1 MVEEKN
7 EKKMENVT
15 EPGREEQ
22 VEALLEQLT
31 LAEKIGMVHGA
42 GLFRT
47 EGVERL
53 GIPPL
58 KMSDGPMGVRAEIA
72 NDKWRK
78 VGTTDDFVTY
88 LPSNSAIASTW
99 NRELARESGRILGEE
114 ARARGKDV
122 ILAPGINIKRSPLCG
137 RNFEYASEDPCLT
150 SRMAVQLVQGIQE
163 SDVSACV
170 KHFAANSQ
178 ETERFWVDTVVEER
192 TLQEIYYPA
201 FREAVKAGALSV
213 MGAYNKLN
221 GEHCCT
227 GKHLLNQVL
236 RKDWGFDGMIVSDW
250 GGVHDTVL
258 AAESGLD
265 LEMGVTGDFDRYRM
279 AEDLKKKI
287 QEGELSEELLDRKV
301 RNILR
306 LMFRLKMIGS
316 ERETRRAGS
325 YNSPEHREGALNT
338 ARESV
343 ILLKNQGGALPLPRS
358 LKKVAVI
365 GQNAAAVHADGGG
378 SAEIKA
384 LYEISPLMGI
394 KKLLGGNCQVSYAP
408 GYVIP
413 GKGRENNTGLQAE
426 VGKSAEECQKEE
438 IQKETCLRQALELA
452 AKSDAVIF
460 VGGLNHHYDV
470 EGVDR
475 EDMRLPYGQDELIRA
490 LLEVRP
496 DTVIVLVG
504 GSPVEM
510 PWLSGARSLVW
521 SYYNGME
528 GGTALAEVLFGEVN
542 PSGRL
547 AETFPQRAEDCPAL
561 CVGDFAGKERVEYR
575 EGVMTGYRYYDTKNT
590 PVNFC
595 FGHGLSYTEFSYED
609 IKVDV
614 TEEGG
619 GRCRAQISV
628 KNTGSRRGAETV
640 QLYVA
645 PVASS
650 VERPAHELKDF
661 HKVWLE
667 PGETKTVVFELG
679 QEAFAFF
686 DEKRGAFAVEKGEY
700 LIEAGASSRDIRL
713 KRKVCV
719 GETCMK

>member
-1 MVEEKN
+1 MTEERN
-7 EKKMENVT
+7 GKKMEKVT
-15 EPGREEQ
+15 DQEKPEREEQ
-22 VEALLEQLT
+22 IDALLRQLT
-31 LAEKIGMVHGA
+31 LHEKIGMVHGA

-114 ARARGKDV
+114 ARGRGKDM

-137 RNFEYASEDPCLT
+137 RNFEYASEDPYLT
-150 SRMAVQLVQGIQE
+150 SQVAAELVQGIQE

-178 ETERFWVDTVVEER
+178 ETERLWVDTIVEER
-192 TLQEIYYPA
+192 ALQEIYYPA
-201 FREAVKAGALSV
+201 FREAVRAGALSV
-213 MGAYNKLN
+213 MGAYNRLN

-227 GKHLLNQVL
+227 GRHLLNEVL
-236 RKDWGFDGMIVSDW
+236 RGDWGFDGLIVSDW

-258 AAESGLD
+258 AAESELD
-265 LEMGVTGDFDRYRM
+265 VEMGVTGDFDNYWM
-279 AEDLKKKI
+279 AAELEQKI
-287 QEGELSEELLDRKV
+287 REGELSEELLDKKV

-306 LMFRLKMIGS
+306 LMFRLKMMGP
-316 ERETRRAGS
+316 EREMRLAGT
-325 YNSPEHREGALNT
+325 YNSPEHREGALRT

-343 ILLKNQGGALPLPRS
+343 VLLKNEDGALPLPRS
-358 LKKVAVI
+358 LKRIAVI
-365 GQNAAAVHADGGG
+365 GLNGAAVHADGGG

-413 GKGRENNTGLQAE
+413 GRRKGAE
-426 VGKSAEECQKEE
+426 DSETPKERRAAEEQRAEA
-438 IQKETCLRQALELA
+438 LRQALALA
-452 AKSDAVIF
+452 AESEAVIF
-460 VGGLNHHYDV
+460 IGGLNHDYDV
-470 EGVDR
+470 EGADR
-475 EDMRLPYGQDELIRA
+475 EDMRLPYGQDEVIRA
-490 LLEVRP
+490 LLEERP
-496 DTVIVLVG
+496 DTVVVLMG

-528 GGTALAEVLFGEVN
+528 GGTALAEVLFGAVN

-547 AETFPQRAEDCPAL
+547 AETFPERAGDCPAL
-561 CVGDFAGKERVEYR
+561 CVGDFAEKERVEYR
-575 EGVMTGYRYYDTKNT
+575 EGVMVGYRYYDTEKT
-590 PVNFC
+590 PVSFC
-595 FGHGLSYTEFSYED
+595 FGHGLSYTEFAYEELRAEISED
-609 IKVDV
+609 
-614 TEEGG
+614 GSH
-619 GRCRAQISV
+619 CRVRISV

-645 PVASS
+645 PVSPS
-650 VERPAHELKDF
+650 VKRPVHELKGF
-661 HKVWLE
+661 EKIWLE
-667 PGETKTVVFELG
+667 PGETGELEFDLG
-679 QEAFAFF
+679 REAFAYF
-686 DEKRGAFAVEKGEY
+686 DEKAGGFVAEKGEY
-700 LIEAGASSRDIRL
+700 LIQAGASSRDIRL

-719 GETCMK
+719 GETRTK

>member
-1 MVEEKN
+1 MVEGKMASDIKSENTEKQID
-7 EKKMENVT
+7 V
-15 EPGREEQ
+15 
-22 VEALLEQLT
+22 LLGQLT
-31 LAEKIGMVHGA
+31 LHEKIGMVHGA

-114 ARARGKDV
+114 ARGRGKDM

-137 RNFEYASEDPCLT
+137 RNFEYASEDPYLT
-150 SRMAVQLVQGIQE
+150 SQVAAELVQGIQE
-163 SDVSACV
+163 NDVSACV

-178 ETERFWVDTVVEER
+178 ETERLWVDTVVEER
-192 TLQEIYYPA
+192 ALQEIYYPA

-213 MGAYNKLN
+213 MGAYNRLN

-227 GKHLLNQVL
+227 GRHLLNEVL
-236 RKDWGFDGMIVSDW
+236 RGDWGFEGVIVSDW

-265 LEMGVTGDFDRYRM
+265 LEMGVTGDFDNYRM
-279 AEDLKKKI
+279 AAELERRI
-287 QEGELSEELLDRKV
+287 REGELSEELLDKKV
-301 RNILR
+301 RNLLR
-306 LMFRLKMIGS
+306 LMFRLRMMGP
-316 ERETRRAGS
+316 ERELRLAGT
-325 YNSPEHREGALNT
+325 YNSPEHREGALKT

-358 LKKVAVI
+358 LKKIAVI
-365 GQNAAAVHADGGG
+365 GQNGAAVHADGGG

-394 KKLLGGNCQVSYAP
+394 KKLLGGNCQVAYAP
-408 GYVIP
+408 GYVIS
-413 GKGRENNTGLQAE
+413 GRKKKEGEETLE
-426 VGKSAEECQKEE
+426 ERREAEEQRAEA
-438 IQKETCLRQALELA
+438 LRQALALA
-452 AKSDAVIF
+452 AESEAVIF
-460 VGGLNHHYDV
+460 IGGLNHDYDV
-470 EGVDR
+470 EGADR
-475 EDMRLPYGQDELIRA
+475 EDMGLPWGQDEVIRA
-490 LLEVRP
+490 LLEARP
-496 DTVIVLVG
+496 DTVVVLMG

-510 PWLSGARSLVW
+510 PWLDRAKSLVW

-547 AETFPQRAEDCPAL
+547 AETFPERAGDCPAL
-561 CVGDFAGKERVEYR
+561 CVGDFAEKERVEYR
-575 EGVMTGYRYYDTKNT
+575 EGVMVGYRYYDTEKT

-595 FGHGLSYTEFSYED
+595 FGHGLSYTEFAYGELGAEISED
-609 IKVDV
+609 
-614 TEEGG
+614 GS
-619 GRCRAQISV
+619 RCLVRLSI

-645 PVASS
+645 PVSSS
-650 VERPAHELKDF
+650 VKRPVHELRGFEKI
-661 HKVWLE
+661 WLE
-667 PGETKTVVFELG
+667 PGETRELTFDLG
-679 QEAFAFF
+679 REAFAYF
-686 DEKRGAFAVEKGEY
+686 DEKAGAFAVEKGEY
-700 LIEAGASSRDIRL
+700 LIQAGASSRDIRAEG
-713 KRKVCV
+713 KVCI
-719 GETCMK
+719 